1 MAGRLGAD
9 LFDGG
14 LEAGAD
20 GGRLEEAVHPA
31 HAAHLPPL
39 DALQLFVND
48 SFTYRLLAQSVIASD
63 RYYLYIGLI

>member
-39 DALQLFVND
+39 DALQLMVNVQFKFD
-48 SFTYRLLAQSVIASD
+48 SFTY
-63 RYYLYIGLI
+63 